1 MGYPGD
7 PVLDDQDLPIE
18 SRRPSWTKDGSMMV
32 LRKIRQD
39 TKDVND
45 HPKPH
50 AKKWSECGYIPQDE
64 NLADDVG
71 AESSGTRLI
80 ETRKSVRSF
89 Q

>member
-18 SRRPSWTKDGSMMV
+18 SRRPSWTKDGSMMI

-39 TKDVND
+39 TKGVND
-45 HPKPH
+45 HPKPRTKEWH
-50 AKKWSECGYIPQDE
+50 NIPQDG

-71 AESSGTRLI
+71 AKFYGARLI
-80 ETRKSVRSF
+80 ETPKSVRSF